1 MIFYFLISIVFI
13 AELIITFTIVLHLIK
28 LDKEVNKYNALITD
42 VTPLIKDMLQTTRQ
56 LSEEFLKL
64 TPKVADKIKLFALN
78 FAKDQLKNLIG
89 TLIFWLVKTEVEKH
103 V

>member
-1 MIFYFLISIVFI
+1 MLFYFLISIVFI
-13 AELIITFTIVLHLIK
+13 AELIITFTIVLHFMK
-28 LDKEVNKYNALITD
+28 LDKMINKYNTLVTD
-42 VTPLIKDMLQTTRQ
+42 VKPLIKDMFVTTRQ

-64 TPKVADKIKLFALN
+64 TPKVTDKIKLFVLN
-78 FAKDQLKNLIG
+78 FAKDQLKNLVG

>member
-1 MIFYFLISIVFI
+1 MFV
-13 AELIITFTIVLHLIK
+13 
-28 LDKEVNKYNALITD
+28 
-42 VTPLIKDMLQTTRQ
+42 TTRQ

-64 TPKVADKIKLFALN
+64 TPKVTDKIKLFVLN
-78 FAKDQLKNLIG
+78 FAKDQLKNLVG